1 MLLSPS
7 IKVYLLLSVFI
18 PFPIT
23 AIATLAPHAFSQR
36 AKPGGGD
43 CQAKPPINGPQASAV
58 QPGYSWPTGD
68 HEYMMI
74 HVWILYIYIY
84 VYINTCNYIYMPVMH
99 IMCGVSYSYL
109 QWFWPYSMRE
119 RRRCLLL
126 RIHHNHR
133 RDRSCEFHEYYY
145 HGHHDSHANV
155 DVQ

>member
-74 HVWILYIYIY
+74 HVWILYIY

>member
-74 HVWILYIYIY
+74 HVWILYIY
-84 VYINTCNYIYMPVMH
+84 VYINTCNYIYACYAYNVWCIIFVLTMILTIFDERTKEVP
-99 IMCGVSYSYL
+99 SS
-109 QWFWPYSMRE
+109 PYS
-119 RRRCLLL
+119 
-126 RIHHNHR
+126 
-133 RDRSCEFHEYYY
+133 S
-145 HGHHDSHANV
+145 
-155 DVQ
+155 